1 MMFSRKGFTILEL
14 LIVIAVI
21 AILVGIAL
29 PRFKGMQDE
38 GNIAKAKGE
47 LRTIQTA
54 AESYYIHKSVM
65 PALTDLTTAVPN
77 IVGATLPK
85 DPFVAGG
92 ATNYGF
98 ATNGAYLVTYS
109 VSPGG
114 AGTAAINAAGAVTAA
129 ANTVY
134 VTNGTPD
141 AANPSL

>member
-1 MMFSRKGFTILEL
+1 MFRRKGFTILEL

-54 AESYYIHKSVM
+54 TESYYIHKSVM
-65 PALTDLTTAVPN
+65 PALADLTTAVPN
-77 IVGATLPK
+77 IVGTTLPK
-85 DPFVAGG
+85 DPFVAGN
-92 ATNYGF
+92 ATDYGY
-98 ATNGAYLVTYS
+98 ATNGAYMVGFS
-109 VSPGG
+109 KSPSGS
-114 AGTAAINAAGAVTAA
+114 GTASVATTGAVTAG
-129 ANTVY
+129 ANTIY

-141 AANPSL
+141 PANPSL